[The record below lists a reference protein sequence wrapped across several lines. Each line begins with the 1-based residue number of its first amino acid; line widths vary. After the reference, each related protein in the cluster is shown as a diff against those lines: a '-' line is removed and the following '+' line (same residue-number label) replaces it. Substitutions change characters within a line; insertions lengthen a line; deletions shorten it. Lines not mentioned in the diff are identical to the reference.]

1 MVVALSRFI
10 DTSNWQQKDGTTL
23 AYSDKPMGETS
34 ESILR
39 KRPNSIQVQ
48 VNRMSVLNETS
59 WQVKGEIRP
68 DSKAGYSTREYI
80 RAVGLMDNCKI
91 YGISL
96 DDRQNDV
103 FTRLEISI
111 HPMDPEE
118 LARTSTID
126 RFDLR
131 LKDEEMP
138 DEGWLKD
145 ELGFIRYLEA
155 DEYQPD
161 PLLFAALWLSS
172 EKFDHLVEAIKTG
185 NIGSARLDV
194 VADLYKFD
202 YESFFGAGLPGH
214 PYNYAILR
222 EDKSI
227 GSYGLT
233 RARLQE
239 VLLEWSPKLENRTAG
254 WGDDPNEA
262 DDLDENFEPIERDT
276 EKSISNLSRDVK
288 AIRGRIDLF
297 YQAALL
303 ILIVMLISRV
313 ASWLGQ

>member
-23 AYSDKPMGETS
+23 AYSDKSVGTTGERTV
-34 ESILR
+34 R

-111 HPMDPEE
+111 HPMEPEE
-118 LARTSTID
+118 RARTSTID

-145 ELGFIRYLEA
+145 ELGLIRYFEA
-155 DEYQPD
+155 DEYHPD
-161 PLLFAALWLSS
+161 PQLFAALWLSS
-172 EKFDHLVEAIKTG
+172 ETFDHLVEAIKTG

-194 VADLYKFD
+194 VADLYECD
-202 YESFFGAGLPGH
+202 YE
-214 PYNYAILR
+214 N
-222 EDKSI
+222 
-227 GSYGLT
+227 
-233 RARLQE
+233 RLAFP
-239 VLLEWSPKLENRTAG
+239 VTPTITPSCAKTSL
-254 WGDDPNEA
+254 
-262 DDLDENFEPIERDT
+262 
-276 EKSISNLSRDVK
+276 
-288 AIRGRIDLF
+288 
-297 YQAALL
+297 
-303 ILIVMLISRV
+303 
-313 ASWLGQ
+313 

>member
-1 MVVALSRFI
+1 M
-10 DTSNWQQKDGTTL
+10 
-23 AYSDKPMGETS
+23 E
-34 ESILR
+34 
-39 KRPNSIQVQ
+39 
-48 VNRMSVLNETS
+48 
-59 WQVKGEIRP
+59 
-68 DSKAGYSTREYI
+68 
-80 RAVGLMDNCKI
+80 
-91 YGISL
+91 
-96 DDRQNDV
+96 
-103 FTRLEISI
+103 
-111 HPMDPEE
+111 PEE
-118 LARTSTID
+118 RARTSTID

-145 ELGFIRYLEA
+145 ELGLIRYLEA

-172 EKFDHLVEAIKTG
+172 ETFDHLVEAIKTG
-185 NIGSARLDV
+185 NIRSARLDV
-194 VADLYKFD
+194 VADLYGLD
-202 YESFFGAGLPGH
+202 YEGFFGAGLPGH
-214 PYNYAILR
+214 LYNYAILR

-239 VLLEWSPKLENRTAG
+239 VLLEWSPKLENRTVG
-254 WGDDPNEA
+254 WGDEPNEA
-262 DDLDENFEPIERDT
+262 DDLDENFEPIERDA